1 MPPISA
7 KCNAKCN
14 TREVQRNMA
23 DDAAF
28 YAAAA
33 AATDAAERR
42 STLGRL
48 TRELQEHLKANK
60 KARQVKHGG
69 TGGRMNSEAQA
80 IEDDLK
86 ARLLRVNMGLLPG
99 EDLPA
104 KAPSDAVLMAAAA
117 RHPADHA
124 PPVRRVAA
132 AAAAA
137 PPNIAPPA
145 AATAAAAA
153 AVAGGDD
160 PDHGPVRGGGRQG
173 QWRRGRG
180 SAACSI
186 RAIQAQGNGQGASFA
201 SAAER
206 DREKRAH
213 RRGGTRGTLRVRAAA
228 PDHGAEVQRGAVLP
242 PPCHRVVAAPAVV
255 PLWRPAPAALPRA
268 RLRLQRD
275 AAWQE
280 ARPAAAL
287 RGPLPGA
294 LRMARWQCA
303 QVRQVHGGVPRE
315 EDQRD
320 TAQDGPLL
328 LFARPCNTPPD
339 ALSSEGFPRSVS
351 GRGRVHRRR
360 PNNNENQN
368 DPNNTLEGNENE
380 NDPNNNKTIGPR

>member
-1 MPPISA
+1 
-7 KCNAKCN
+7 
-14 TREVQRNMA
+14 MA

-137 PPNIAPPA
+137 PPA
-145 AATAAAAA
+145 AATAAYINKM
-153 AVAGGDD
+153 GFEI
-160 PDHGPVRGGGRQG
+160 
-173 QWRRGRG
+173 RREN
-180 SAACSI
+180 A
-186 RAIQAQGNGQGASFA
+186 NFA
-201 SAAER
+201 
-206 DREKRAH
+206 
-213 RRGGTRGTLRVRAAA
+213 
-228 PDHGAEVQRGAVLP
+228 
-242 PPCHRVVAAPAVV
+242 
-255 PLWRPAPAALPRA
+255 
-268 RLRLQRD
+268 
-275 AAWQE
+275 
-280 ARPAAAL
+280 
-287 RGPLPGA
+287 
-294 LRMARWQCA
+294 
-303 QVRQVHGGVPRE
+303 
-315 EDQRD
+315 
-320 TAQDGPLL
+320 
-328 LFARPCNTPPD
+328 F
-339 ALSSEGFPRSVS
+339 
-351 GRGRVHRRR
+351 
-360 PNNNENQN
+360 
-368 DPNNTLEGNENE
+368 
-380 NDPNNNKTIGPR
+380 